1 MSEIKNLIHV
11 FAWLAVGFSL
21 ASAYLKLNKLWKRK
35 HQAEVAQ
42 SVSITGNFLDVLP
55 LSLLGANY
63 LIVAQWQGFLDSLIW
78 IIAGVMMML
87 IGVGYWVPGERKK
100 NLWHLV
106 RESLTIERQE
116 VGTLARSM
124 FYPSNADLIIK
135 ILSALA
141 VVDNHLDE
149 TEEKFIENFADNWG
163 IDIDWAKVRT
173 NASAESAQR
182 ILEMRQLTEEYLAT
196 SPPSGQVSQLGDI
209 VDALVRID
217 RSISPEEEIV
227 LAELNGLIVSY
238 VTAEGDQ
245 DTYTVT
251 VVPQSPEQVAAIDG
265 QLPNL
270 RKMQIAGG
278 VGYLVNS
285 YFSRNYA
292 ELICRQYR
300 DLGFFTV
307 TVEKHLIPAT
317 ESAAYHMA

>member
-1 MSEIKNLIHV
+1 MSELKNLIHV
-11 FAWLAVGFSL
+11 FAWLAVGLSL
-21 ASAYLKLNKLWKRK
+21 ASAYLKLNKIWKRK

-42 SVSITGNFLDVLP
+42 SVSIMGNFLDILP

-63 LIVAQWQGFLDSLIW
+63 LIVAQWQGFFDSLIW

-87 IGVGYWVPGERKK
+87 VGTGHWVKGERKK
-100 NLWHLV
+100 SLWHLV
-106 RESLTIERQE
+106 RQSLAIERQE
-116 VGTLARSM
+116 VGALARSM
-124 FYPSNADLIIK
+124 FYPSNADLIVK

-141 VVDNHLDE
+141 VVDDHLDE
-149 TEEKFIENFADNWG
+149 TEKIFIENFADHWG
-163 IDIDWAKVRT
+163 IDIDWAKVRI
-173 NASAESAQR
+173 NASVRSEQR
-182 ILEMRQLTEEYLAT
+182 ILEMRRLTEEYLAT

-227 LAELNGLIVSY
+227 LVELKGLIFNY
-238 VTAEGDQ
+238 VTVEGDQ

-251 VVPQSPEQVAAIDG
+251 VVPQSAAQVAAIDG
-265 QLPNL
+265 QLQNL
-270 RKMQIAGG
+270 KKTQIAGG
-278 VGYLVNS
+278 VGYIVNS

-307 TVEKHLIPAT
+307 TLEKHLIPAT
-317 ESAAYHMA
+317 GSAA